1 MEAYGIIE
9 FKRGEASV
17 YLLAGEIVGIEPEAL
32 LAGVTVPHPMVDVR
46 LRGGGVVRVSGE
58 VEDVRE
64 QWVAALGRLVEAEG
78 AMLG

>member
-1 MEAYGIIE
+1 
-9 FKRGEASV
+9 
-17 YLLAGEIVGIEPEAL
+17 
-32 LAGVTVPHPMVDVR
+32 MVDVR